1 MRTREVKM
9 QRILK
14 FAGIMAGLMAIS
26 VLGITIRRSAFKNQG
41 YELNRLP

>member
-14 FAGIMAGLMAIS
+14 FAGIMIGLIIIP
-26 VLGITIRRSAFKNQG
+26 VLGLYISKHAFGNQS
-41 YELNRLP
+41 YELNRMS